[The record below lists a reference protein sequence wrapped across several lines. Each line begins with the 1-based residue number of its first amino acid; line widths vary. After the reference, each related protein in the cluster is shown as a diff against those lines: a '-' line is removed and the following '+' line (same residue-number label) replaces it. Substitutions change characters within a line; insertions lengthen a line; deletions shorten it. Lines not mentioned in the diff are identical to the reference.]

1 MCPSRHA
8 CQVAN
13 CYARAGAWELHA
25 LARNSN
31 ISESPLFAPP
41 FSLSLSLIWRLITKH
56 ESHYLKVERSLSLR
70 DRLKLC
76 FSLFLPPPLS
86 LARAPA
92 EQSGHLHDKREL
104 IQVLPGK
111 GVQFCSRSRS
121 VRGKSLQQGREERS
135 EAAPL

>member
-1 MCPSRHA
+1 MLAKLLIVMPIA
-8 CQVAN
+8 K
-13 CYARAGAWELHA
+13 AGAWELRA
-25 LARNSN
+25 LARNSS

-41 FSLSLSLIWRLITKH
+41 FSVSLSLIWRLITKH

-76 FSLFLPPPLS
+76 LSLPLS
-86 LARAPA
+86 AA

-104 IQVLPGK
+104 IQVLPSK

-121 VRGKSLQQGREERS
+121 DGQGKKFTARERREERRQ
-135 EAAPL
+135 AAPL